1 MNTNKN
7 SNNNNG
13 EKGLE
18 EENSKIV
25 KQNSEEK
32 KQQNREKNKL
42 RMQEHRAN
50 LSDEQK
56 QQVREKERLK
66 RQQERRILSEEQKQQ
81 VREKERLKRQQERRI
96 LSEEERS
103 IRKEE
108 NALQHRNKYQEE
120 NSFIQKYFDKNDNDV
135 DDDDDEEYENE
146 VDSRA
151 AADRAKDW
159 IAYREKRYAQSRIY
173 KKARYAQAKDAEIK
187 LKAIIEGVDNETA
200 VEIST
205 SDNDIHQ
212 LQQLA
217 TRRQQILDYGREYSK
232 TYRQNHHRRSWVPI
246 QQVWDEDNPC
256 RYNIIF

>member
-1 MNTNKN
+1 MSTNKN
-7 SNNNNG
+7 NSNINNG
-13 EKGLE
+13 ENRLE
-18 EENSKIV
+18 EEKSNKVINKE

-42 RMQEHRAN
+42 RMQKHRAN
-50 LSDEQK
+50 LSEEQK
-56 QQVREKERLK
+56 QQLREKERLK
-66 RQQERRILSEEQKQQ
+66 RQQERRILSED
-81 VREKERLKRQQERRI
+81 ERFIRR
-96 LSEEERS
+96 
-103 IRKEE
+103 EE

-120 NSFIQKYFDKNDNDV
+120 NSFIQKYFDKNDNEV
-135 DDDDDEEYENE
+135 DDDDEEENVNE

-173 KKARYAQAKDAEIK
+173 KKARYAQLKDAEVK
-187 LKAIIEGVDNETA
+187 LKAIIEGVDNEIA
-200 VEIST
+200 AEVST

-232 TYRQNHHRRSWVPI
+232 TYRQNNHRRPWVPI

>member
-1 MNTNKN
+1 MITNKN

-50 LSDEQK
+50 LSEEQK
-56 QQVREKERLK
+56 QQEREKKRLK
-66 RQQERRILSEEQKQQ
+66 RQEERRILSEEQKQQ

-103 IRKEE
+103 IRREE

-120 NSFIQKYFDKNDNDV
+120 NSFIQKYFDKNDNEV
-135 DDDDDEEYENE
+135 DDDDEEEYENE
-146 VDSRA
+146 VESRA
-151 AADRAKDW
+151 AAIRAKDW
-159 IAYREKRYAQSRIY
+159 IGYREKRYAQSRIY
-173 KKARYAQAKDAEIK
+173 KKARYAQVKDAEIK

-232 TYRQNHHRRSWVPI
+232 TYRQNHYRRSWVPI
-246 QQVWDEDNPC
+246 QQVWDEDKPC

>member
-1 MNTNKN
+1 MSSNKN
-7 SNNNNG
+7 SNDNNG
-13 EKGLE
+13 EKRLE
-18 EENSKIV
+18 EESSKKV
-25 KQNSEEK
+25 TNKEKLNSEEK

-42 RMQEHRAN
+42 RIQKHRAN
-50 LSDEQK
+50 
-56 QQVREKERLK
+56 
-66 RQQERRILSEEQKQQ
+66 LSEEQKQQ
-81 VREKERLKRQQERRI
+81 LREKVRLKRQQERRI

-103 IRKEE
+103 IRRREE
-108 NALQHRNKYQEE
+108 DAQQHRNKYQEE
-120 NSFIQKYFDKNDNDV
+120 NSFIQKYFDKNDNEV
-135 DDDDDEEYENE
+135 DDDDEEEYENE
-146 VDSRA
+146 VESRA

-159 IAYREKRYAQSRIY
+159 IGYREKRYAQSRIY
-173 KKARYAQAKDAEIK
+173 KKARYAQVKDAEIK

-217 TRRQQILDYGREYSK
+217 TRRQQILDYGREYGK
-232 TYRQNHHRRSWVPI
+232 TYRQNNHRRPWVPI